1 MRPSDFYRRFSSW
14 PLGPWYLQTTM
25 TRLCVPSSVDEI
37 PERFVVQIKMFA
49 SMRCLKFWH
58 HAHQDSSRVFLWFL
72 HQFFH
77 GDHFGDVK
85 ARTQTSNFCDSR
97 GQGQRCRGREICQ
110 GETVWIYETHISLDD
125 YHWRSSFSRLK
136 LTQLRA
142 MLNNSS
148 EWKNAESGC
157 WLVVTVFST
166 PKVFAWMDLSESVK
180 QWEALEQHPATP
192 ENVAKF
198 QWWAPSKFL
207 DLAIMQI
214 VIVKA
219 GKSSDAF
226 NGIVPWMKST
236 LECWSC
242 KHTICLDC
250 ADCC

>member
-1 MRPSDFYRRFSSW
+1 MHIR
-14 PLGPWYLQTTM
+14 
-25 TRLCVPSSVDEI
+25 I
-37 PERFVVQIKMFA
+37 VV
-49 SMRCLKFWH
+49 
-58 HAHQDSSRVFLWFL
+58 VFLWFL

-192 ENVAKF
+192 AENVAKF
-198 QWWAPSKFL
+198 LQWWTPTKFL

-214 VIVKA
+214 VIVNIAPCPTISHQGCLGLTASDKA

-226 NGIVPWMKST
+226 NGIAPWMKST
-236 LECWSC
+236 LESWSC
-242 KHTICLDC
+242 KRKHTICLDC

>member
-1 MRPSDFYRRFSSW
+1 
-14 PLGPWYLQTTM
+14 
-25 TRLCVPSSVDEI
+25 
-37 PERFVVQIKMFA
+37 
-49 SMRCLKFWH
+49 
-58 HAHQDSSRVFLWFL
+58 
-72 HQFFH
+72 
-77 GDHFGDVK
+77 
-85 ARTQTSNFCDSR
+85 
-97 GQGQRCRGREICQ
+97 
-110 GETVWIYETHISLDD
+110 VWIYETHISLDD

-166 PKVFAWMDLSESVK
+166 PKVFAWMDLSEWVK

-214 VIVKA
+214 VIVNIAPCPTISHEGCLGLTASDKA

-226 NGIVPWMKST
+226 NGIAPWMKST
-236 LECWSC
+236 LESWSC
-242 KHTICLDC
+242 KRKHTICLDC

>member
-1 MRPSDFYRRFSSW
+1 MHIRIVVVCFYDSYISFFMAIILGMSKQGPKHQIFVTAEAKANDAAAVKFAKVKPCGFSS
-14 PLGPWYLQTTM
+14 
-25 TRLCVPSSVDEI
+25 
-37 PERFVVQIKMFA
+37 
-49 SMRCLKFWH
+49 
-58 HAHQDSSRVFLWFL
+58 
-72 HQFFH
+72 
-77 GDHFGDVK
+77 
-85 ARTQTSNFCDSR
+85 
-97 GQGQRCRGREICQ
+97 
-110 GETVWIYETHISLDD
+110 HISLDD
-125 YHWRSSFSRLK
+125 YLWRSSFSRLK

-226 NGIVPWMKST
+226 NGIAPWMKST
-236 LECWSC
+236 LESWSC
-242 KHTICLDC
+242 KRKHTICLDC

>member
-1 MRPSDFYRRFSSW
+1 MHIRIVVVCFYDSYISFFMAIILGMSKQGPKHQIFVTAEAKANDAAAVKFAKVKPCGFSS
-14 PLGPWYLQTTM
+14 
-25 TRLCVPSSVDEI
+25 
-37 PERFVVQIKMFA
+37 
-49 SMRCLKFWH
+49 
-58 HAHQDSSRVFLWFL
+58 
-72 HQFFH
+72 
-77 GDHFGDVK
+77 
-85 ARTQTSNFCDSR
+85 
-97 GQGQRCRGREICQ
+97 
-110 GETVWIYETHISLDD
+110 HISLDD
-125 YHWRSSFSRLK
+125 YLWLK

-148 EWKNAESGC
+148 EWKKRRVWLLLGC
-157 WLVVTVFST
+157 DCICNTKGICL
-166 PKVFAWMDLSESVK
+166 KDLSESVK